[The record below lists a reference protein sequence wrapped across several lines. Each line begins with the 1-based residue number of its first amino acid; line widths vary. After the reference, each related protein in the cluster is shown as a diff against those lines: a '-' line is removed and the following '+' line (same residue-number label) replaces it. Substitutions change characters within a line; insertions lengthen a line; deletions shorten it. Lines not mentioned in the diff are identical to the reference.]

1 MAPSI
6 LIFDFGTN
14 EDAAQQ
20 ARHKVEAWKQGF
32 RLGNKIAFK
41 FEREEIAEGKGPQ
54 KTEDEADAEPEER
67 AEGGAKGE
75 SGIKAVAKAGKSG
88 KKTAKKSGAREK
100 GLEKGPEKGL
110 EKGGKEPDDDESEE
124 REEAESNGGGRV
136 RVFVRLD
143 FSDHEKLSHQRW
155 LDRIPAEE
163 PFKSADGQTVR
174 ANDAEFAKMEELFE
188 SLD

>member
-41 FEREEIAEGKGPQ
+41 FEREEIVEGDEAAESEGKTDGGA
-54 KTEDEADAEPEER
+54 KAEAEV
-67 AEGGAKGE
+67 EGGAKGA
-75 SGIKAVAKAGKSG
+75 SRAKASKGG
-88 KKTAKKSGAREK
+88 KKAAKKSAVR
-100 GLEKGPEKGL
+100 
-110 EKGGKEPDDDESEE
+110 EKGGKREESEDDSEE
-124 REEAESNGGGRV
+124 REEAESNGGGRI

-163 PFKSADGQTVR
+163 PFKSAENQTVR
-174 ANDAEFAKMEELFE
+174 ANDAEFAKIEELFE

>member
-54 KTEDEADAEPEER
+54 KTEAEADAEPEEKG
-67 AEGGAKGE
+67 EGGAKGE

-88 KKTAKKSGAREK
+88 KKTAKKSAAR
-100 GLEKGPEKGL
+100 